1 MLSKKNRVIVLI
13 MIGLLSIIL
22 IVIGFISYSRYQSA
36 HELKTALRNDNKI
49 EALYYLITF
58 DRYADMVR
66 EKGYV
71 IIPDSPLQI
80 DTSGYSLEIGD
91 KLSLKIRYIS
101 QKDNNITLDFT
112 TKIANKNTDIVY
124 TLDNNLNLVD
134 SSYYQLDEQNVKKT
148 VAIQESEEKRLLSIV
163 QKEINGFL
171 DTMEE
176 TLYNQ

>member
-1 MLSKKNRVIVLI
+1 MSVLKKI
-13 MIGLLSIIL
+13 LSILLIL
-22 IVIGFISYSRYQSA
+22 VFVIIIFVFHHHHQQSVKL
-36 HELKTALRNDNKI
+36 ETALRNDNKI
-49 EALYYLITF
+49 EALYYLTTF
-58 DRYADMVR
+58 DRYANAVR

-91 KLSLKIRYIS
+91 KLSLKVRYIS

-112 TKIANKNTDIVY
+112 TNIANKNTDIVY